1 MLASINPLGERAR
14 GTRFARTSAWY
25 LAGSV
30 AGGAIAGGV
39 LGLVGA
45 GLAAVADPGPTAVA
59 VAVLVVAL
67 VGLAFDV
74 RLGGLRLPTVRR
86 QVNEDWLARYRGWV
100 YGLGF
105 GFELGLGVVTIV
117 TTAAVYVML
126 ALALLTASPLLG
138 VAIGAVFGAARAIPL
153 LAVRHVDE
161 AGQLRTAMR
170 HAHRLAPAFDRA
182 NRLAIATLALA
193 AFVALALAMTGAA

>member
-14 GTRFARTSAWY
+14 GTRFARTFAWY

-45 GLAAVADPGPTAVA
+45 GLAAIVDPDSTAVA

-67 VGLAFDV
+67 VGLAFDL
-74 RLGGLRLPTVRR
+74 RLAALRLPTVRR

-138 VAIGAVFGAARAIPL
+138 VAIGAVFGATRAMPL

-161 AGQLRTAMR
+161 AGQLRAAMR
-170 HAHRLAPAFDRA
+170 HAERLAPTFDRA
-182 NRLAIATLALA
+182 NRLAIATLAVA
-193 AFVALALAMTGAA
+193 ALALAMTGAA